1 MNLNY
6 FFDKIY
12 CINLD
17 KRVDRWQ
24 DITKQF
30 EFNWIDEYER
40 IPGIEGNAYNLKPNK
55 YPHPIRGFNGVS
67 GGTMAHLNV
76 YLKAYNEKCESFLVV
91 EDDCVFHEHLNKIW
105 SNCIDQLPED
115 WDLLYLGGMYD
126 PTKGSIKPVSDNLL
140 KCSGIMSTHCYA
152 VRNTILLKLMSTF
165 LKDYPYL
172 TDSADGFLC
181 QIQKECNTYMVSPPL
196 AWQRAGYSDIQ
207 NAWRDYESIFKSI
220 IG

>member
-17 KRVDRWQ
+17 KRIDRWQ

-30 EFNWIDEYER
+30 EFNWINEYTR
-40 IPGIEGNAYNLKPNK
+40 IPGIEGNIYNLKSDK
-55 YPHPIRGFNGVS
+55 YPHPMRGFNGVS

-76 YLKAYNEKCESFLVV
+76 YLQAYGDKCKCFLVI
-91 EDDCVFHEHLNKIW
+91 EDDCVFHNNLQNLWTKCME
-105 SNCIDQLPED
+105 QLPVD
-115 WDLLYLGGMYD
+115 WDLLYLGGMFE
-126 PTKGSIKPVSDNLL
+126 PSKGSLHQVTTDLL
-140 KCSGIMSTHCYA
+140 KGSGIMSTHCYA
-152 VRNTILLKLMSTF
+152 VRDTILLRLISTF

-181 QIQKECNTYMVSPPL
+181 QIQKECNTYAFYPPL
-196 AWQRAGYSDIQ
+196 AWQKAGFSDIQ
-207 NAWRDYESIFKSI
+207 NEYRDYEERFKKLI
-220 IG
+220 